1 MKDVKNLLAIYT
13 YKDINVNI
21 HNYIMNGEY
30 TLSEISLS
38 TYMKGI
44 KYFIFYKEKVF
55 FLT

>member
-1 MKDVKNLLAIYT
+1 MKDVKNLLVIYT

-21 HNYIMNGEY
+21 HNYIMNEEY

-44 KYFIFYKEKVF
+44 KYFL
-55 FLT
+55 FL